1 MWALYRLDVTGP
13 FSESLVETLVERLTM
28 EPYSLYRAEQLGGPE
43 WFGYG
48 LQSELLMQVADE
60 LHLQTKVTAQRK
72 GRLKPSE
79 QRVRPK
85 PEKPATIVSSG
96 DAKGVAEVLAALNG

>member
-1 MWALYRLDVTGP
+1 MWALYRLDVSGP
-13 FSESLVETLVERLTM
+13 FDERLAETLVERLTS
-28 EPYSLYRAEQLGGPE
+28 EPWSMYRAELLGGPE

-60 LHLQTKVTAQRK
+60 LRLQTKVTAQRK

-79 QRVRPK
+79 TRPRPE
-85 PEKPATIVSSG
+85 PEKPATIVSSS
-96 DAKGVAEVLAALNG
+96 DSEGVAAVLAALTG